1 MSDKDLNEI
10 QTKIALLEKDAKT
23 GEQIHRRLE
32 IAIDKLSDCAIS
44 LKGMLAQQ
52 EQKLTKAEQTD
63 EDIFITL
70 EARRKEWDNDLKELH
85 SRITT
90 NTKELR
96 EHQIQ
101 SENNMLNEL
110 RHMRQQLSERVGV
123 LEKWRWLIIGG
134 SIIIGLMMSNPS
146 GNLWDF
152 LNQSLDFFHSF
163 CYNISMS
170 SYIDIKFINLL
181 STRLPKFKRKSE
193 YLFNFRCPH
202 CGDSQKSLTKAR
214 GFVYKKE

>member
-1 MSDKDLNEI
+1 MADDLSKI

-70 EARRKEWDNDLKELH
+70 ESRRKEWDNDLKELH
-85 SRITT
+85 ARITT

-146 GNLWDF
+146 GNILE
-152 LNQSLDFFHSF
+152 FFS
-163 CYNISMS
+163 
-170 SYIDIKFINLL
+170 
-181 STRLPKFKRKSE
+181 
-193 YLFNFRCPH
+193 
-202 CGDSQKSLTKAR
+202 
-214 GFVYKKE
+214 

>member
-1 MSDKDLNEI
+1 MSDDLNEI
-10 QTKIALLEKDAKT
+10 QTKIALLKNDAKT
-23 GEQIHRRLE
+23 GELIHQRLE
-32 IAIDKLSDCAIS
+32 VAVDKLTEITVS
-44 LKGMLAQQ
+44 LKGMIAQQ
-52 EQKLTKAEQTD
+52 QTKLERAEQTD
-63 EDIFITL
+63 DDIFVTL
-70 EARRKEWDNDLKELH
+70 ESRRKEWDNDLKELH

-152 LNQSLDFFHSF
+152 LN
-163 CYNISMS
+163 
-170 SYIDIKFINLL
+170 
-181 STRLPKFKRKSE
+181 
-193 YLFNFRCPH
+193 
-202 CGDSQKSLTKAR
+202 
-214 GFVYKKE
+214 

>member
-1 MSDKDLNEI
+1 MSENELNEI

-32 IAIDKLSDCAIS
+32 IAIDKLSDCAVS

-52 EQKLTKAEQTD
+52 EQKLAKAEQTD
-63 EDIFITL
+63 DDIFITL
-70 EARRKEWDNDLKELH
+70 ESRRKEWDNDLKELH
-85 SRITT
+85 SRITS

-134 SIIIGLMMSNPS
+134 SIIIGLIAQKM
-146 GNLWDF
+146 
-152 LNQSLDFFHSF
+152 
-163 CYNISMS
+163 I
-170 SYIDIKFINLL
+170 IL
-181 STRLPKFKRKSE
+181 S
-193 YLFNFRCPH
+193 
-202 CGDSQKSLTKAR
+202 
-214 GFVYKKE
+214 

>member
-1 MSDKDLNEI
+1 MADNDLNKL

-85 SRITT
+85 ARITT

-146 GNLWDF
+146 GSFWEF
-152 LNQSLDFFHSF
+152 LN
-163 CYNISMS
+163 
-170 SYIDIKFINLL
+170 
-181 STRLPKFKRKSE
+181 
-193 YLFNFRCPH
+193 
-202 CGDSQKSLTKAR
+202 
-214 GFVYKKE
+214 